1 MLDKDIKKI
10 EFLKISSKSD
20 KMKIIYWSDFNC
32 PYSYIG
38 YVRLKK
44 AISELE
50 LDIEL
55 EMKAFELEQELD
67 ENEITPMINHYARK
81 YGIPEFEAKDMLKE
95 IDDIGKEEGLDFDY
109 SNAKITPSKDA
120 HRLLKLAMSKNNP
133 SLVDNIIEK
142 TYNAFLCENKTLA
155 EKEVLIE
162 IGTTQGLYENEI
174 INMLNGNLYEVEVQ
188 IDEEDAKLNGVQ
200 AVPCYF
206 VEKGSEMLVIPGAL
220 SKEEFKNALKDL
232 KSGDI
237 ESKTFK

>member
-1 MLDKDIKKI
+1 
-10 EFLKISSKSD
+10 
-20 KMKIIYWSDFNC
+20 MKIIYWSDFNC

-50 LDIEL
+50 LDIDL
-55 EMKAFELEQELD
+55 EMKAYELEHELD
-67 ENEITPMINHYARK
+67 ENTITPMINHYARK

-95 IDDIGKEEGLDFDY
+95 IDDIGQKEGLNFDY

-133 SLVDNIIEK
+133 SLVDGIIEK
-142 TYNAFLCENKTLA
+142 TYNAFLCENKTLSD
-155 EKEVLIE
+155 KKVLIE
-162 IGTTQGLYENEI
+162 IGTSQGLDEREI
-174 INMLNGNLYEVEVQ
+174 NKMLDTNQYAVEVQ

-206 VEKGSEMLVIPGAL
+206 VEDSTGMLVIPGAL
-220 SKEEFKNALKDL
+220 SKEEFKNALNDL
-232 KSGDI
+232 KSGTI

>member
-1 MLDKDIKKI
+1 
-10 EFLKISSKSD
+10 
-20 KMKIIYWSDFNC
+20 MKIIYWSDFNC

-38 YVRLKK
+38 YKRLKK
-44 AISELE
+44 AINELE

-95 IDDIGKEEGLDFDY
+95 IDDIGKEEGLNFDY

-120 HRLLKLAMSKNNP
+120 HRLLKLAMRKNNP
-133 SLVDNIIEK
+133 LLVDNIIEK
-142 TYNAFLCENKTLA
+142 TYNAFLCENKALA
-155 EKEVLIE
+155 RKEVLIE
-162 IGTTQGLYENEI
+162 IGTTQGIEEDEI
-174 INMLNGNLYEVEVQ
+174 INMLNSNSYEIEVQ

-206 VEKGSEMLVIPGAL
+206 VENGDEMLVIPGAL
-220 SKEEFKNALKDL
+220 SKEEFKNALMDL

-237 ESKTFK
+237 ESKTY